1 LNRRV
6 TAIGGVPV
14 KEPTFVYAVNRLRL
28 DGRRGRTI
36 FTYLRPP
43 GRPAARAAG
52 RLRPH
57 G

>member
-1 LNRRV
+1 
-6 TAIGGVPV
+6 V

-28 DGRRGRTI
+28 DGRLGRTI

-52 RLRPH
+52 RLRPP